1 MAVSLELAAL
11 AEQMEYGT
19 VVRWHKRPGDRV
31 AKGEVILEIEA
42 EKANFE
48 IESPVD
54 GVLAEI
60 VAEEGDELPV
70 GALLATLEEA

>member
-1 MAVSLELAAL
+1 MTVPLELAAL

-19 VVRWHKRPGDRV
+19 VVRWLKRPGDTVTR
-31 AKGEVILEIEA
+31 GEVILEVEA